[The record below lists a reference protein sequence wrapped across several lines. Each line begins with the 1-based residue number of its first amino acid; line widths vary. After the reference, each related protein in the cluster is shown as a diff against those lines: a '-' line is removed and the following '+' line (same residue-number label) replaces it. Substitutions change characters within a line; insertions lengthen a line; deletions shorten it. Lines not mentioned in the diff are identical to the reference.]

1 MSLRTQRFKPT
12 EIAPHS
18 FEVQSYLL
26 GASTLLLHLELLPG
40 VRVVSKRSWAMTDDF
55 EAYFIYKGRL
65 WIMETPFAK
74 VEVSLLGQLPNESLF
89 QEIEARVQG
98 YSPLFVFLLP
108 IAFVR
113 YVATRFIP
121 SRETFREFGVP
132 FPRGVPQDVL

>member
-1 MSLRTQRFKPT
+1 MALQTQRFKPT
-12 EIAPHS
+12 ERAPHS
-18 FEVQSYLL
+18 LEVQTYLL

-40 VRVVSKRSWAMTDDF
+40 VRVVSKRSWALTDDF

-65 WIMETPFAK
+65 WVMETPFAK
-74 VEVSLLGQLPNESLF
+74 IEVSLLGQPPNEGLF
-89 QEIEARVQG
+89 QEIEARVKG

-121 SRETFREFGVP
+121 TRETFREFAVP
-132 FPRGVPQDVL
+132 IPGQVPQDAL